1 MRGRLFKSIEEDI
14 SLIMLFLKNIQ
25 NINIQILNKEGDVEN
40 VASVSRTTEE
50 MQDGLQKV
58 SISSLETGNT
68 LDSFYTCKLSLSE
81 DYGIEDVREEDF
93 EPTSLEKRPFL
104 KAKRSLEKRPTL
116 KAKRRLMKG
125 DKFHL
130 GDSSQIIEM
139 AKKLKVLPTITV
151 AGYISREKSG
161 DQDEEDKVTIP
172 ECFKERMSVMLPL
185 PILPG
190 TRTTFPVVVN
200 GFFALSEDRRAVK
213 FETEDDQSDQVHYTA
228 YI

>member
-1 MRGRLFKSIEEDI
+1 MFKSIEEDI

-81 DYGIEDVREEDF
+81 DYGIEDVREENF
-93 EPTSLEKRPFL
+93 KPTL
-104 KAKRSLEKRPTL
+104 KVKRSLEKRPTL

-125 DKFHL
+125 AKFQL

>member
-81 DYGIEDVREEDF
+81 DYGIEDVREENF
-93 EPTSLEKRPFL
+93 KPTL
-104 KAKRSLEKRPTL
+104 KVKRSLEKRPTL

-125 DKFHL
+125 AKFQL

>member
-1 MRGRLFKSIEEDI
+1 MFKSIEEDI

-93 EPTSLEKRPFL
+93 EPTL

-116 KAKRRLMKG
+116 KAKRRLLKG

>member
-1 MRGRLFKSIEEDI
+1 MFKSIEEDI

-93 EPTSLEKRPFL
+93 EPTL

>member
-1 MRGRLFKSIEEDI
+1 
-14 SLIMLFLKNIQ
+14 MLPVYHEPQRKCKMVFRKFLSHLWRQ
-25 NINIQILNKEGDVEN
+25 ETHL
-40 VASVSRTTEE
+40 T
-50 MQDGLQKV
+50 V
-58 SISSLETGNT
+58 SIHANYLYQRIMALN
-68 LDSFYTCKLSLSE
+68 
-81 DYGIEDVREEDF
+81 EDVREEDF
-93 EPTSLEKRPFL
+93 EPTL
-104 KAKRSLEKRPTL
+104 KAKKSLEKRPTL
-116 KAKRRLMKG
+116 KAKRRLIKG

-228 YI
+228 LI

>member
-58 SISSLETGNT
+58 SISSLDTGNT
-68 LDSFYTCKLSLSE
+68 LASFYTCKLSLSE
-81 DYGIEDVREEDF
+81 DYGIEDVREENF
-93 EPTSLEKRPFL
+93 KPTL
-104 KAKRSLEKRPTL
+104 KVKRSLEKRPTL
-116 KAKRRLMKG
+116 KAKRRLIKG

-161 DQDEEDKVTIP
+161 DRDEEDKVTIP

-228 YI
+228 FI

>member
-93 EPTSLEKRPFL
+93 EPTL

-125 DKFHL
+125 AKFQL

>member
-1 MRGRLFKSIEEDI
+1 MFKSIEEDI

-93 EPTSLEKRPFL
+93 EPTL

-116 KAKRRLMKG
+116 KAKRRLLKG

-161 DQDEEDKVTIP
+161 DRDEEDKVTIP

>member
-81 DYGIEDVREEDF
+81 DYGIEDVREENF
-93 EPTSLEKRPFL
+93 KPTL
-104 KAKRSLEKRPTL
+104 KVKRSLEKRPTL

-125 DKFHL
+125 AKFQL

-190 TRTTFPVVVN
+190 TRTSFPVVVN

>member
-1 MRGRLFKSIEEDI
+1 MFKSIEEDI

-81 DYGIEDVREEDF
+81 DYGIEDIREEDF
-93 EPTSLEKRPFL
+93 EPTL

-125 DKFHL
+125 DKFQL

-213 FETEDDQSDQVHYTA
+213 FETEDDQSDQVHFTA
-228 YI
+228 FI

>member
-58 SISSLETGNT
+58 SISSLDTGNT
-68 LDSFYTCKLSLSE
+68 LASFYTCKLSLSE

-93 EPTSLEKRPFL
+93 EPTL

-116 KAKRRLMKG
+116 KAKRRLIKG

-161 DQDEEDKVTIP
+161 DRDEEDKVTIP